1 MVCIT
6 LGLVFASAPVTQA
19 SSKKVNPL
27 KTVTTLSK
35 SGVVSK
41 AKMATLVGKK
51 KTYQFKGTAKNEIHY
66 TWAYQGAQVKN
77 PVKQNLN
84 VTFKTTG
91 LDSIKK
97 AANQATEAAKI
108 TIHKMQLAGA
118 PTLTV
123 QLPTNWQADK
133 VVLVKKVNHK
143 LKKVANANATIET
156 TAKQTTLTFR
166 VYEANTSYYL
176 VGGKTTV
183 ADVQGDTTKNTIGS
197 AAVNQAS
204 GEAATSANTTSEG
217 ADSTPASGATE
228 VTEASGNAEN
238 AATASADSQ
247 SDAKSASST
256 KTVTFSIS
264 SATILNNMAK
274 LPAEKKPY
282 VPSSG
287 WIVAPTQVSFK
298 TGDSVYD
305 LLVKVTKDLGIQMES
320 KYTPLYSSYYVS
332 GIHQL
337 YEFDAGSLSGWMYAV
352 NGWCPNYG
360 CSKYTDLHD
369 GDTVTWNYTCDLGK
383 DLGQSYSGN

>member
-1 MVCIT
+1 
-6 LGLVFASAPVTQA
+6 
-19 SSKKVNPL
+19 
-27 KTVTTLSK
+27 
-35 SGVVSK
+35 
-41 AKMATLVGKK
+41 
-51 KTYQFKGTAKNEIHY
+51 
-66 TWAYQGAQVKN
+66 
-77 PVKQNLN
+77 
-84 VTFKTTG
+84 
-91 LDSIKK
+91 
-97 AANQATEAAKI
+97 
-108 TIHKMQLAGA
+108 
-118 PTLTV
+118 
-123 QLPTNWQADK
+123 
-133 VVLVKKVNHK
+133 
-143 LKKVANANATIET
+143 
-156 TAKQTTLTFR
+156 
-166 VYEANTSYYL
+166 
-176 VGGKTTV
+176 
-183 ADVQGDTTKNTIGS
+183 VQGDTTKNTIGS

-352 NGWCPNYG
+352 NGWYPNYG